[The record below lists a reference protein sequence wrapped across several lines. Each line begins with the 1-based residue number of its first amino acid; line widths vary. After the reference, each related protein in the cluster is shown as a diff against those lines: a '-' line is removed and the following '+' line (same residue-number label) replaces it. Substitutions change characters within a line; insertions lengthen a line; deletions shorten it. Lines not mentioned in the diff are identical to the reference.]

1 MEGVSVCLP
10 DQYKVLVLKFPTS
23 EVFSFEISQLQA
35 GKRKTLRDF
44 FQCLKL
50 QGSAFFKNSFR
61 DENIQQVL
69 LNCTISV
76 NFGIKLKVQYS
87 LGIFKVCAFFSKEV
101 LLLFSFAC
109 VVLAVFCLHHF
120 HILRAL

>member
-10 DQYKVLVLKFPTS
+10 DQYKVLVFKFPTS
-23 EVFSFEISQLQA
+23 EVFSFTVTGGQKKNPS
-35 GKRKTLRDF
+35 RF
-44 FQCLKL
+44 YQCLKL
-50 QGSAFFKNSFR
+50 QDSAFFKNSFR